1 MTELVLILGVALV
14 GLGLAGYLVR
24 WLVARPVGDP
34 DMNRVANLVR
44 IASEAFSKR
53 QTRTIG
59 ALSALLAGTVF
70 LAYGLR
76 SAGANDVVPGL
87 ESGVWLTLSC
97 ALGALSTVVIGQVAT
112 FLFTRASIRVAAGAR
127 RSVDQALVL
136 ALRGGAVVGL
146 TTSTMATLGHAA
158 LVLAVL
164 TYHGAM
170 SDDRSASM
178 ALVPHIPFLI
188 AGYALGATFAS
199 LLAQLSGGLFAKASD
214 VGADVGGREVGLLD
228 DDLENPAF
236 IADLAGDCIGGCGG
250 RGTASFAASVA
261 EDLGAM
267 LVGAAVFDAN
277 PSLKSALSL
286 VLLPVLARAFGIL
299 GTGFGVMVVRSD
311 ETEDPR
317 SSLVR
322 GLLVSAMLHAVG
334 LAGAAKWLF
343 PDSFGLVLACIGLGT
358 LASLALVPIVHH
370 FTLPRSPVR
379 ELAEAS
385 RAGPTLN
392 ILGGVSLGLDATI
405 LPALIVAVTL
415 MGSYAIGERINLV
428 GGGLFGVTM
437 ATLAVLGPSAY
448 LLTLD
453 AAATIVDTASGIVV
467 TTVGRDRPDVRGRLL
482 VLDTVGTASKALSRV
497 HGAVASGVSGLLLVS
512 AFLGEAARRT
522 GNRGILG
529 IGATASQGSSPS
541 TFVAAMLGVLLVL
554 WLVART
560 TSGVARAA
568 RRIIEEVRRQLEG
581 RAAGAAISSSGRPD
595 AGARPRGAPAVDH
608 GPCVEMASRSALRL
622 MAVPALVA
630 VFGPVFVALGLR
642 LLKTEDKPLSAV
654 DSVAALIVAATV
666 AGVLGSL
673 LLGTAS
679 GAWGNAK
686 KYIVTGAHG
695 GRLLVDE
702 TGARAENPTFFAAFV
717 GDTVGD
723 PLKDAALPVALVFI
737 KMLPV
742 LALVLLPFLL

>member
-1 MTELVLILGVALV
+1 MTELSLILGVAMV

-24 WLVARPVGDP
+24 WVLARPVGDP
-34 DMNRVANLVR
+34 EMNRVANLVR
-44 IASEAFSKR
+44 VASEAFSKR

-59 ALSALLAGTVF
+59 ALSALLVGTVF

-76 SAGANDVVPGL
+76 SGGGDDIVPGL
-87 ESGVWLTLSC
+87 ESGVCLTASC
-97 ALGALSTVVIGQVAT
+97 ALGALSSIVIGQVAA
-112 FLFTRASIRVAAGAR
+112 FVFTRATIRVASGAR

-136 ALRGGAVVGL
+136 ALRSGAVVGL
-146 TTSTMATLGHAA
+146 VASTIGALGHAA
-158 LVLAVL
+158 LVLGILV
-164 TYHGAM
+164 YHGAL
-170 SDDRSASM
+170 SDDQSSAL
-178 ALVPHIPFLI
+178 ALVPHVPFLI

-199 LLAQLSGGLFAKASD
+199 LLAQLSGGLFAKAAD

-236 IADLAGDCIGGCGG
+236 VADLAGDCVGGCGG
-250 RGTASFAASVA
+250 RATAVFAAGAA

-267 LVGAAVFDAN
+267 LVGAVVFLSN

-286 VLLPVLARAFGIL
+286 ILLPVLARAFGVL
-299 GTGFGVMVVRSD
+299 GTTFGVMVVRTD

-317 SSLVR
+317 SALVR
-322 GLLVSAMLHAVG
+322 GLIVSAILPAVG
-334 LAGAAKWLF
+334 LAGAAKWLL
-343 PDSFGLVLACIGLGT
+343 PASFTHIVACVALGT
-358 LASLALVPIVHH
+358 IATLALVPLVHH
-370 FTLPRSPVR
+370 YTLHRGPVR
-379 ELAEAS
+379 ELSEAS

-392 ILGGVSLGLDATI
+392 FLGGISLGLDAVVVPVVIMT
-405 LPALIVAVTL
+405 VTL
-415 MGSYAIGERINLV
+415 LGAYAIGERMHLV
-428 GGGLFGVTM
+428 SGGLFGIAM
-437 ATLAVLGPSAY
+437 ATLGMLGPSGY
-448 LLTLD
+448 LLALD
-453 AAATIVDTASGIVV
+453 GAATIHDAASGIVV

-482 VLDTVGTASKALSRV
+482 VLETVGTASKALSRI
-497 HGAVASGVSGLLLVS
+497 HSAVVAGVSALLLVS
-512 AFLGEAARRT
+512 AFLGEAARRSPQT
-522 GNRGILG
+522 SKLLPSLR
-529 IGATASQGSSPS
+529 TSSEVDPIH
-541 TFVAAMLGVLLVL
+541 FIAGMLGVALVL
-554 WLVART
+554 WLGART
-560 TSGVARAA
+560 AGGVARAS
-568 RRIIEEVRRQLEG
+568 RRIIEEVRRQLGG
-581 RAAGAAISSSGRPD
+581 RAAEGFEAPQRSRE
-595 AGARPRGAPAVDH
+595 APAVDH
-608 GPCVEMASRSALRL
+608 GPCVEMASRLALRL
-622 MAVPALVA
+622 MFAPALLA
-630 VFGPVFVALGLR
+630 VLGPVLVALGLR
-642 LLKTEDKPLSAV
+642 LFKSEDNPLSAV

-673 LLGTAS
+673 LLAAAS